1 MNFSKPTT
9 IYGVHIENGAG
20 KEKPDDTFGYAKLKY
35 QAEGSDEW
43 KELENGKEYGPYAAK
58 VDVAG
63 LEIENVTAVRY
74 ECSRVGGSGKWP
86 SMREF
91 KVDLQPG
98 AADTFT
104 KEVIRTTEGWT
115 VYNNGNENNAI
126 DGDEG
131 TSVHYNVR
139 QGDPTNGDSMIAGD
153 YFGVKL
159 SEKITLGKIKIVQ
172 GNNDTHADYMQNCDL
187 EWSVDGQ
194 KWTKIATFENKRTIE
209 IDVSDKDIQAQY
221 VRIKN
226 NATQK
231 NWFAIR
237 EFDVD
242 SKVWFNSK
250 VYTNVDAYKEYR
262 ANLLDES
269 AEIEA
274 KNDITL
280 KKDQYI
286 GLKLDRIHEIKDIQK
301 NLENADKLTLET
313 SLNAYE
319 WTTYDAKKP
328 GDARYIRLINKT
340 NDDVKFNLKQFV
352 VNTVEFKEKSLH
364 SKSGNYTIT
373 DPEKAFD
380 GNRATEAVYQTSQNE
395 GVWFVYDL
403 GQTIHFDKFKA
414 VCEDSEHDY
423 IRHGKFSVST
433 DGETWEEIMTL
444 GSQDG
449 PNNGEANDTDEIGAV
464 LPNHETSYNTKE
476 ATNINKDA
484 RYLKFEVTR
493 TKVGSDKWV
502 RFSELEIND
511 GAYVP
516 SENDPTYESS
526 CLDTQ
531 NGKFSYMSDMNLA
544 TSFVPAEKSGNLV
557 YHVSEK
563 NDRNKIKIVQRADS
577 ISNATVSVRTL
588 AEADTWKPVGT
599 LGKTVNEFV
608 LPNETVLLDV
618 KIEWSDAKV
627 GIIEMFLSKTDA
639 PTPEEKVWTVT
650 LDGKEVKVKDGEKLT
665 KPADPTKEGYKF
677 LGWFVGD
684 KEFNFDTPITEELNG
699 IKIEA
704 RFEKIDEPT
713 PEEKF
718 WTVTLDGNEVK
729 VKDGEKLT
737 KPADPTKEGYKFL
750 GWFVGDKEFN
760 FDTPITEELNGIKIE
775 ARFEKIDTPTP
786 GEKEWTVTLNGKEV
800 KVKDGEKLTKP
811 ADPTKEGYKFL
822 GWFVGDKKFD
832 FDTAITKE
840 LNGIKIEARFEKI
853 KDEPQQPNKGGA
865 VQTGDTTN
873 IALWIACL
881 GIAGAAVAVTL
892 RSRRKRS

>member
-639 PTPEEKVWTVT
+639 PTPEVKEWTVT

-832 FDTAITKE
+832 FDTPITKE